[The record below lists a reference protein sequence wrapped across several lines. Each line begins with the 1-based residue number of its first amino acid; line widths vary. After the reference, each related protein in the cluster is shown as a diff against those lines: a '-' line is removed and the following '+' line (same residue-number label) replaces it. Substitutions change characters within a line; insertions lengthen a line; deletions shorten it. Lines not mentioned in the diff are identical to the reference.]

1 VTVNQR
7 NYFKEVSDMKKKLM
21 TGVVCL
27 ALALTFGCAK
37 KADQSAQQNAGS
49 ILKATVSVVL
59 GSATILRDSVPG
71 MIKATVNMQLLPE
84 DMVITG
90 PASRLNLVIENSG
103 VIQIGPESKVVMSSL
118 LKRSDGTA
126 DQKMMVKAGK
136 VILGLKKLQKDSVFD
151 VETPTAVAGVRGTS
165 FMVNVSEEQDN
176 AFPYFVKLE
185 DQKQVKTEVA
195 VLAGAVELSGQK
207 EGEKVMVNSLKMAI
221 LQGSDFA
228 NVKVVDIDRLYL
240 NELQE
245 VKGFAEIRKLQMD
258 EITEEI
264 ATVEP
269 QIKAVLKKDLKTS
282 AEIKKVR
289 PTDVSGQESK
299 LQDGV
304 KAQDKEIEKVK
315 TKQKREGKYLDDGS
329 AW

>member
-1 VTVNQR
+1 MRKILTLSMCLV
-7 NYFKEVSDMKKKLM
+7 
-21 TGVVCL
+21 L
-27 ALALTFGCAK
+27 ALSFGCAK
-37 KADQSAQQNAGS
+37 KADQAATENADAV
-49 ILKATVSVVL
+49 LKATISLAMGSVTV
-59 GSATILRDSVPG
+59 LRDNVPG
-71 MIKATVNMQLLPE
+71 QLKGSLNMQLLAD
-84 DMVITG
+84 DMIITG
-90 PASRLNLVIENSG
+90 PASRVNVVIESSG
-103 VIQIGPESKVVMSSL
+103 VIQIGPNSKVVMSTL

-126 DQKMMVKAGK
+126 DQKVFVKAGK

-165 FMVNVSEEQDN
+165 FMVNVSEEENN

-195 VLAGAVELSGQK
+195 VLAGAVEISGQK
-207 EGEKVMVNSLKMAI
+207 PGEKSVMVNSLKMAI
-221 LQGSDFA
+221 LQGSDF
-228 NVKVVDIDRLYL
+228 NNIRVVDIDRLYL

-245 VKGFAEIRKLQMD
+245 IKGFAEIRKLQMD

-269 QIKAVLKKDLKTS
+269 QIKAVLKKDLQTS
-282 AEIKKVR
+282 SEIKKVR
-289 PTDVSGQESK
+289 ATDVTGQESK

-304 KAQDKEIEKVK
+304 QSKDKEIEKVQ